1 MSKPYYKCNAVSSV
15 EKTSEELPLSV
26 YIYIV
31 IIVAIT
37 GIINKSLFEQQSEIK
52 HKTFILAGL
61 SFLLFIILILWMVG
75 SIRSEGFRGR
85 NGRGRNGRRSA
96 SSSTPTPVTASSS
109 TPTPMPTPTP
119 TKKTNL
125 SPTLLTVLPIMA
137 LALFGTI
144 GHIIYKGL

>member
-37 GIINKSLFEQQSEIK
+37 GIINKSLSQQQPEIK
-52 HKTFILAGL
+52 HKTIILAGL
-61 SFLLFIILILWMVG
+61 SLLLFIILILWMVG

-85 NGRGRNGRRSA
+85 RKRKRTRSPA
-96 SSSTPTPVTASSS
+96 SAPAVA
-109 TPTPMPTPTP
+109 P

-125 SPTLLTVLPIMA
+125 SPTLLAMLPIMA
-137 LALFGTI
+137 VALLATI
-144 GHIIYKGL
+144 GHVIYKSL